1 MPFPT
6 IPGERLTAFRDRT
19 LLAYSFAS
27 GGRGRND
34 IANLTFEMIEDMPAV
49 MPGTQGVDQM
59 LAAANIPLMRISLW
73 RSKTIDDE
81 ADIYVYRTGEV
92 DLQLNKLTM
101 PSEISSRPIFP
112 SAHRWGNIAA
122 QAWIMVASI

>member
-6 IPGERLTAFRDRT
+6 IPGERLTAFRDQA

-34 IANLTFEMIEDMPAV
+34 IANLTFEMIEDMPPV
-49 MPGTQGVDQM
+49 MPGTQGAYQM
-59 LAAANIPLMRISLW
+59 LAAANIPLMLISLW

-81 ADIYVYRTGEV
+81 ADIYVYRTGDV
-92 DLQLNKLTM
+92 DLQLNKLTK
-101 PSEISSRPIFP
+101 PSEISSWPIIP

-122 QAWIMVASI
+122 QPWIMVASI